1 MLSFLETEVF
11 QSTSLL
17 APDARNLLLE
27 VCWNMFICFSSRLQM
42 YSQCFGCM
50 LFEEVSVKPHRSFRE
65 RSRLQR
71 GEVGGWTLETFSM
84 WLLKKGRR
92 LRECSQWSL
101 TFHWPRN
108 KESTF
113 CLTQSLQLHT
123 ITIEKIDK
131 TLVRLLILP
140 CFLQQDYRVLN

>member
-1 MLSFLETEVF
+1 MHALRSDWNPLFIF
-11 QSTSLL
+11 CSLVQ
-17 APDARNLLLE
+17 AA
-27 VCWNMFICFSSRLQM
+27 
-42 YSQCFGCM
+42 G
-50 LFEEVSVKPHRSFRE
+50 
-65 RSRLQR
+65 

-113 CLTQSLQLHT
+113 CFTQSLQLQNKKLVKRCFVFLLYHVFFNK
-123 ITIEKIDK
+123 ITDYFTRFFNKI
-131 TLVRLLILP
+131 
-140 CFLQQDYRVLN
+140 